1 MTFLPDRCHDL
12 SPRGERLSHCMT
24 NLRTSIHRS
33 ANVSWGGTDMPA
45 HVKPS
50 PTGLIVILERD
61 GVVIELVDAR
71 DGRHAVLRVAEIV
84 IGQGELRAGDCLR
97 VIGADGE

>member
-1 MTFLPDRCHDL
+1 MTFLPDRRHDL
-12 SPRGERLSHCMT
+12 PPRGERLSRCMT

-33 ANVSWGGTDMPA
+33 ASVSWGGADMPA

-61 GVVIELVDAR
+61 GVMIELVDAR
-71 DGRHAVLRVAEIV
+71 DGRHAVLRVAEVV

>member
-1 MTFLPDRCHDL
+1 
-12 SPRGERLSHCMT
+12 
-24 NLRTSIHRS
+24 
-33 ANVSWGGTDMPA
+33 MPA